1 MSFFV
6 FFAVGTNIL
15 HCPHVLGERE
25 TEVSEGVTFH
35 KSRHS
40 VRLLGFADFQTPP
53 NQQGAPHY
61 LLVGARSARPVVYC
75 VIQAQWQ
82 KVLVKIG
89 FRQ

>member
-1 MSFFV
+1 MESV
-6 FFAVGTNIL
+6 TRNDEEDYN
-15 HCPHVLGERE
+15 PHIKHPRIANPRGQKI
-25 TEVSEGVTFH
+25 SP
-35 KSRHS
+35 SRHS

-53 NQQGAPHY
+53 NQQHAPHY